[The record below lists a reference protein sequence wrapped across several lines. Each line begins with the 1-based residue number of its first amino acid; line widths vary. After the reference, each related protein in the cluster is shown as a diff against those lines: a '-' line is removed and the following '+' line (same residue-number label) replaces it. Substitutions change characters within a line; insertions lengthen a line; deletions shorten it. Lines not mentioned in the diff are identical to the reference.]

1 MDQAMWVIGGATV
14 VFAGVVAYAMTRR
27 YNWGAAVM
35 VPILSLIAMIGM
47 RWQRE
52 GLSLADGSQQ
62 LLPMLFFA
70 SPILLGTLAGIVLA
84 RLRRG

>member
-1 MDQAMWVIGGATV
+1 MPGIFWAMAAATV
-14 VFAGVVAYAMTRR
+14 LFAGVVAYAMTRR

-35 VPILSLIAMIGM
+35 VPLLSLIAMIGM